1 MRKPRKDT
9 IYLQLSCRLLLR
21 KNRGMIGQRTD
32 AREET
37 EMLDQ
42 RGRDCRALKGKKL
55 FLLDMDGTIYEGSR
69 LFSGTPPLLQAIRER
84 GGRYLFLTNNS
95 SASVEVYVQRLRGMG
110 IEATR
115 EDFFTSAQAT
125 ALVLQKEY
133 PGQRVYCMGTDSL
146 KEELRRAGIPVAET
160 PDQDVTVALAGFDRQ
175 LQYQKLLDMCTLLRR
190 EEVAYLATNPDWV
203 CPVEGGNFIP
213 DCGAMCQML
222 EHAVHRLPRV
232 IGKPQPLMV
241 EYAMRLTGIGAEETL
256 MIGDRLY
263 TDIAAGNRAGVDSL
277 CVLSGEASLEDVQ
290 RSPDQPTYLLE
301 DVGVLA
307 QLLQE
312 N

>member
-1 MRKPRKDT
+1 
-9 IYLQLSCRLLLR
+9 
-21 KNRGMIGQRTD
+21 
-32 AREET
+32 
-37 EMLDQ
+37 MLDKM
-42 RGRDCRALKGKKL
+42 GRDCAALQKKRL

-69 LFSGTPPLLQAIRER
+69 LFDGTLLLLQAIRAR

-95 SASVEVYVQRLRGMG
+95 SVSVDVYVQRLQGMG
-110 IEATR
+110 IEASR
-115 EDFFTSAQAT
+115 EDFFTSSQAT
-125 ALVLQKEY
+125 ALVLRQEY

-146 KEELRRAGIPVAET
+146 KEELRMAGIPLVET
-160 PDQDVTVALAGFDRQ
+160 PDTDVSVALAGFDRQ
-175 LQYQKLLDMCTLLRR
+175 LHYQKLLDMCTLLRR

-203 CPVEGGNFIP
+203 CPVEDGNFIP
-213 DCGAMCQML
+213 DCGAMCQMM

-232 IGKPQPLMV
+232 IGKPEPLMV
-241 EYAMRLTGIGAEETL
+241 EYAMNLTGIGAEETL

-277 CVLSGEASLEDVQ
+277 CVLSGEASLADVKN
-290 RSPDQPTYLLE
+290 SPDQPSYVLE

-307 QLLQE
+307 RILQE

>member
-1 MRKPRKDT
+1 
-9 IYLQLSCRLLLR
+9 
-21 KNRGMIGQRTD
+21 
-32 AREET
+32 
-37 EMLDQ
+37 MLDKM
-42 RGRDCRALKGKKL
+42 GRDCAALQKKRL

-69 LFSGTPPLLQAIRER
+69 LFDGTLLLLQAIRAR

-95 SASVEVYVQRLRGMG
+95 SVSVDVYVQRLQGMG
-110 IEATR
+110 IEASR
-115 EDFFTSAQAT
+115 EDFFTSSQAT
-125 ALVLQKEY
+125 ALVLRQEY

-146 KEELRRAGIPVAET
+146 KEELRMAGIPLAET
-160 PDQDVTVALAGFDRQ
+160 PDADVSVALAGFDCQ
-175 LQYQKLLDMCTLLRR
+175 LHYQKLLDMCTLLRR
-190 EEVAYLATNPDWV
+190 KEVAYLATNPDWV
-203 CPVEGGNFIP
+203 CPVEDGNFIP

-232 IGKPQPLMV
+232 IGKPEPLMV
-241 EYAMRLTGIGAEETL
+241 EYAMNLTGIGAEETL

-277 CVLSGEASLEDVQ
+277 CVLSGEASLADVKN
-290 RSPDQPTYLLE
+290 SPDQPGYVLE

-307 QLLQE
+307 RILQE

>member
-1 MRKPRKDT
+1 
-9 IYLQLSCRLLLR
+9 
-21 KNRGMIGQRTD
+21 
-32 AREET
+32 
-37 EMLDQ
+37 MLDVL
-42 RGRDCRALKGKKL
+42 GRDCRPLKEKKL
-55 FLLDMDGTIYEGSR
+55 FLLDMDGTIYEGGR
-69 LFSGTPPLLQAIRER
+69 LFAGTLPLLQAIADK

-95 SASVEVYVQRLRGMG
+95 SSSVEDYVDRLRGMG
-110 IEATR
+110 IAATR

-125 ALVLQKEY
+125 ALVLRQEY
-133 PGQRVYCMGTDSL
+133 PGQLVYCMGTDSL
-146 KEELRRAGIPVAET
+146 QAELRRQGIALAKT
-160 PDQDVTVALAGFDRQ
+160 PDPEVTVALAGFDRQ
-175 LQYQKLLDMCTLLRR
+175 LHYQKLLDMCTLLRR
-190 EEVAYLATNPDWV
+190 SEVAYLATNPDWV

-232 IGKPQPLMV
+232 IGKPEPLMV
-241 EYAMRLTGIGAEETL
+241 QYAMSVTGFAPEETV

-277 CVLSGEASLEDVQ
+277 CVLSGEATLQDVEE
-290 RSPDQPTYLLE
+290 STDKPTYLLE

-307 QLLQE
+307 AILAE

>member
-1 MRKPRKDT
+1 
-9 IYLQLSCRLLLR
+9 
-21 KNRGMIGQRTD
+21 
-32 AREET
+32 
-37 EMLDQ
+37 MLDVL
-42 RGRDCRALKGKKL
+42 GRDCGPLKEKKL
-55 FLLDMDGTIYEGSR
+55 FLLDMDGTIYEGGR
-69 LFSGTPPLLQAIRER
+69 LFAGTMPLLQAIRDR

-95 SASVEVYVQRLRGMG
+95 SASVEDYVQRLRGMG

-115 EDFFTSAQAT
+115 EDFFTSSQAT
-125 ALVLQKEY
+125 ALVLQQEY
-133 PGQRVYCMGTDSL
+133 PGALVYCMGTDSL
-146 KEELRRAGIPVAET
+146 KEELRRQGISLAET
-160 PDQDVTVALAGFDRQ
+160 PGPEVSVALAGFDRQ
-175 LQYQKLLDMCTLLRR
+175 LNYQKLLDMCELLRR
-190 EEVAYLATNPDWV
+190 QSVAYLATNPDWV

-232 IGKPQPLMV
+232 IGKPEPLMV
-241 EYAMRLTGIGAEETL
+241 QYAMASTGFGPGETL

-277 CVLSGEASLEDVQ
+277 CVLSGEATLRDVEE
-290 RSPDQPTYLLE
+290 SPDKPAYLLA

-307 QLLQE
+307 EILTE

>member
-1 MRKPRKDT
+1 
-9 IYLQLSCRLLLR
+9 
-21 KNRGMIGQRTD
+21 
-32 AREET
+32 
-37 EMLDQ
+37 MLDKL
-42 RGRDCRALKGKKL
+42 GRDCGALKKKKL

-69 LFSGTPPLLQAIRER
+69 LFSGTLPLLQAVRQQ

-95 SASVEVYVQRLRGMG
+95 SSSVEVYVQRLRSMG

-125 ALVLQKEY
+125 ALVLQQEY
-133 PGQRVYCMGTDSL
+133 PGQKVYCMGTDSL
-146 KEELRRAGIPVAET
+146 KEELRLGGIALAET
-160 PDQDVTVALAGFDRQ
+160 PDEDVTVALAGFDRQ
-175 LQYQKLLDMCTLLRR
+175 LHYQKLLDMCTLLRR
-190 EEVAYLATNPDWV
+190 QEVAYLATNPDWV

-222 EHAVHRLPRV
+222 EHAIHRRPRV
-232 IGKPQPLMV
+232 IGKPEPLMV
-241 EYAMRLTGIGAEETL
+241 EYAMQMTGIGPEETL

-277 CVLSGEASLEDVQ
+277 CVLSGEANMEDV
-290 RSPDQPTYLLE
+290 RNSPDKPTYLLE

-307 QLLQE
+307 SILREELT
-312 N
+312 NPVG

>member
-1 MRKPRKDT
+1 
-9 IYLQLSCRLLLR
+9 
-21 KNRGMIGQRTD
+21 
-32 AREET
+32 
-37 EMLDQ
+37 MLDVL
-42 RGRDCRALKGKKL
+42 GRDCGPLKEKKL
-55 FLLDMDGTIYEGSR
+55 FLLDMDGTIYEGGR
-69 LFSGTPPLLQAIRER
+69 LFSGTLPLLNAIRAR

-95 SASVEVYVQRLRGMG
+95 SASVEAYVQRLQGMG

-125 ALVLQKEY
+125 ALVLQQEY
-133 PGQRVYCMGTDSL
+133 PGKLVYCMGTDSL
-146 KEELRRAGIPVAET
+146 KEELQRQGIRLAERPEPEVA
-160 PDQDVTVALAGFDRQ
+160 VALAGCDRQ
-175 LQYQKLLDMCTLLRR
+175 LNYQKLLDMCELLRR
-190 EEVAYLATNPDWV
+190 KSVAYLATNPDWV

-232 IGKPQPLMV
+232 IGKPEPLMV
-241 EYAMRLTGIGAEETL
+241 QYAMASTGFSPAETL

-277 CVLSGEASLEDVQ
+277 CVLSGEATLQDV
-290 RSPDQPTYLLE
+290 RESPDQPTYLLT

-307 QLLQE
+307 EIIAE

>member
-1 MRKPRKDT
+1 
-9 IYLQLSCRLLLR
+9 
-21 KNRGMIGQRTD
+21 
-32 AREET
+32 
-37 EMLDQ
+37 MLDKM
-42 RGRDCRALKGKKL
+42 GRDCAALQKKRL

-69 LFSGTPPLLQAIRER
+69 LFDGTLLLLQAIRAR

-95 SASVEVYVQRLRGMG
+95 SVSVDVYVQRLQGMG
-110 IEATR
+110 IEASR
-115 EDFFTSAQAT
+115 EDFFTSSQAT
-125 ALVLQKEY
+125 ALVLRQEY

-146 KEELRRAGIPVAET
+146 KEELRMAGIPLAET
-160 PDQDVTVALAGFDRQ
+160 PDADVTVALAGFDRQ
-175 LQYQKLLDMCTLLRR
+175 LHYQKLLDMCTLLRR

-203 CPVEGGNFIP
+203 CPVEDGNFIP

-232 IGKPQPLMV
+232 IGKPEPLMV
-241 EYAMRLTGIGAEETL
+241 EYAMNLTGIGAEETL

-277 CVLSGEASLEDVQ
+277 CVLSGEASLEDVKS
-290 RSPDQPTYLLE
+290 SPDQPGYVLE

-307 QLLQE
+307 RILQE

>member
-1 MRKPRKDT
+1 
-9 IYLQLSCRLLLR
+9 
-21 KNRGMIGQRTD
+21 
-32 AREET
+32 
-37 EMLDQ
+37 MLDKM
-42 RGRDCRALKGKKL
+42 GRDCAALQKKRL

-69 LFSGTPPLLQAIRER
+69 LFDGTLLLLQAIRAR

-95 SASVEVYVQRLRGMG
+95 SVSVDVYVQRLQNMG
-110 IEATR
+110 IEASR
-115 EDFFTSAQAT
+115 EDFFTSSQAT
-125 ALVLQKEY
+125 ALVLRQEY

-146 KEELRRAGIPVAET
+146 KEELRMAGIPLAET
-160 PDQDVTVALAGFDRQ
+160 PDADVSVALAGFDRQ
-175 LQYQKLLDMCTLLRR
+175 LHYQKLLDMCTLLRR
-190 EEVAYLATNPDWV
+190 KEVAYLATNPDWV
-203 CPVEGGNFIP
+203 CPVEDGNFIP

-232 IGKPQPLMV
+232 IGKPEPLMV
-241 EYAMRLTGIGAEETL
+241 EYAMNLTGIGAEETL

-277 CVLSGEASLEDVQ
+277 CVLSGEASLADVKN
-290 RSPDQPTYLLE
+290 SPDQPGYVLE

-307 QLLQE
+307 RILQE

>member
-1 MRKPRKDT
+1 
-9 IYLQLSCRLLLR
+9 
-21 KNRGMIGQRTD
+21 
-32 AREET
+32 
-37 EMLDQ
+37 MLDKM
-42 RGRDCRALKGKKL
+42 GRDCAALQKKRL

-69 LFSGTPPLLQAIRER
+69 LFDGTLLLLQAIRAR

-95 SASVEVYVQRLRGMG
+95 SVSVDVYVQRLQGMG
-110 IEATR
+110 IEASR
-115 EDFFTSAQAT
+115 EDFFTSSQAT
-125 ALVLQKEY
+125 ALVLRQEY

-146 KEELRRAGIPVAET
+146 KEELRMAGIPLAET
-160 PDQDVTVALAGFDRQ
+160 PDADVTVALAGFDRQ
-175 LQYQKLLDMCTLLRR
+175 LHYQKLLDMCTLLRR
-190 EEVAYLATNPDWV
+190 KDVAYLATNPDWV

-232 IGKPQPLMV
+232 IGKPEPLMV
-241 EYAMRLTGIGAEETL
+241 EYAMNLTGIGAEETL

-277 CVLSGEASLEDVQ
+277 CVLSGEASLADVKN
-290 RSPDQPTYLLE
+290 SPDQPGYVLE

-307 QLLQE
+307 RILQE

>member
-1 MRKPRKDT
+1 
-9 IYLQLSCRLLLR
+9 
-21 KNRGMIGQRTD
+21 
-32 AREET
+32 
-37 EMLDQ
+37 MLDVL
-42 RGRDCRALKGKKL
+42 GRDCGPLKEKKL
-55 FLLDMDGTIYEGSR
+55 FLLDMDGTIYEGGR
-69 LFSGTPPLLQAIRER
+69 LFSGTLPLLNAIRAR

-95 SASVEVYVQRLRGMG
+95 SASVEAYVQRLQGMG

-125 ALVLQKEY
+125 ALVLQREY
-133 PGQRVYCMGTDSL
+133 PGKLVYCMGTDSL
-146 KEELRRAGIPVAET
+146 KEELQRQGIRLAERPEPEVA
-160 PDQDVTVALAGFDRQ
+160 VALAGFDRQ
-175 LQYQKLLDMCTLLRR
+175 LNYQKLLDMCELLRR
-190 EEVAYLATNPDWV
+190 KSVAYLATNPDWV

-232 IGKPQPLMV
+232 IGKPEPLMV
-241 EYAMRLTGIGAEETL
+241 QYAMASTGFSPAETL

-277 CVLSGEASLEDVQ
+277 CVLSGEATLQDV
-290 RSPDQPTYLLE
+290 RESPDQPTYLLT

-307 QLLQE
+307 EIIAE

>member
-1 MRKPRKDT
+1 
-9 IYLQLSCRLLLR
+9 
-21 KNRGMIGQRTD
+21 
-32 AREET
+32 
-37 EMLDQ
+37 MLDKL
-42 RGRDCRALKGKKL
+42 GRDCAALQKKRL
-55 FLLDMDGTIYEGSR
+55 FLLDMDGTIYEGGR
-69 LFSGTPPLLQAIRER
+69 LFDGTLPLLQAIRAR

-95 SASVEVYVQRLRGMG
+95 SVSVDVYVQRLRNMG
-110 IEATR
+110 IEASR
-115 EDFFTSAQAT
+115 EDFFTSSQAT
-125 ALVLQKEY
+125 ALVLRQEY

-146 KEELRRAGIPVAET
+146 KEELRMAGIPLAET
-160 PDQDVTVALAGFDRQ
+160 PDTDVSVALAGFDRQ
-175 LQYQKLLDMCTLLRR
+175 LHYQKLLDMCALLRR

-232 IGKPQPLMV
+232 IGKPEPLMV
-241 EYAMRLTGIGAEETL
+241 AYAMSLTGIGAEETL

-277 CVLSGEASLEDVQ
+277 CVLSGEASLEDVKN
-290 RSPDQPTYLLE
+290 SPDQPGYVLE

-307 QLLQE
+307 CILQG